1 MNAKSWPK
9 VAEKFGYT
17 IQSEEDIRKASL
29 YSPAKA
35 IRVVFGW
42 TDDVI
47 EVDEI
52 VKAYRS
58 EFNDA
63 YNQWLEHDRTFVYP
77 NDPTR
82 RNNSG
87 KKKTTVTAAATPKST
102 ARRPSKDEVYETYSL
117 AWNKLARLKNK
128 DPPTTDQIIKGV
140 SLRDWELAVPQ
151 VFGWTEYNAEEVYN
165 LVVEYD
171 TILQADLK
179 ILYQKYKSDSDNS
192 SDNNNDSSAA
202 PLPPV
207 ERPKPSKEEIN
218 TSYAIAWNKLALQMG
233 KATPTKEQVM
243 EGVKLRDW
251 EVCVKDVFGW
261 NEHSKQEIHNIV
273 VEYDKILQE
282 DLKTLYSNYGIDHSN
297 KFARKYPDVT
307 LKRGI
312 IEWL

>member
-128 DPPTTDQIIKGV
+128 DPPTTDQII
-140 SLRDWELAVPQ
+140 
-151 VFGWTEYNAEEVYN
+151 
-165 LVVEYD
+165 
-171 TILQADLK
+171 
-179 ILYQKYKSDSDNS
+179 
-192 SDNNNDSSAA
+192 
-202 PLPPV
+202 
-207 ERPKPSKEEIN
+207 
-218 TSYAIAWNKLALQMG
+218 
-233 KATPTKEQVM
+233 
-243 EGVKLRDW
+243 
-251 EVCVKDVFGW
+251 
-261 NEHSKQEIHNIV
+261 
-273 VEYDKILQE
+273 
-282 DLKTLYSNYGIDHSN
+282 
-297 KFARKYPDVT
+297 
-307 LKRGI
+307 
-312 IEWL
+312 